1 MQAEPLIVWAD
12 VGRQLLSF
20 LALFATAGAV
30 GFRYSALR
38 TRFAAAATAEEPD
51 IYLDAARRAA
61 WIGVVGAAIRTLFFV
76 LGLRETAARRGVS
89 VGEAFSAGGVGQVL
103 QVAALALMIVGFLL
117 ALRRVGTG
125 WALAATGLVLSAV
138 RGLATGNVASIVN
151 PVHMLAGGL
160 WIGTLAVLVF
170 VGIGTT
176 YAHGVTGERR
186 GRVVADMV
194 NAFSPLALGS
204 ALLLV
209 TFGVITA
216 VRHLKYWAALWTTP
230 YGQMFLVKLALVAT
244 VVSLG
249 AWNWRRVR
257 PTLGAD
263 AGASAIRRSARMEL
277 AVAALVLVVTAIIV
291 NLPTPKLPGG

>member
-1 MQAEPLIVWAD
+1 MQAEPLIDWANA
-12 VGRQLLSF
+12 GRELVSF
-20 LALFATAGAV
+20 LAVFATAGAV

-38 TRFAAAATAEEPD
+38 ARFAAAAPVEAPD

-61 WIGVVGAAIRTLFFV
+61 WIGVIGAVVRAVLFVVGLQ
-76 LGLRETAARRGVS
+76 GTAARRGVT

-103 QVAALALMIVGFLL
+103 QVVALLLLVGGFLL
-117 ALRRVGTG
+117 ALRRVNAGRVMAAVG
-125 WALAATGLVLSAV
+125 LALSAL

-151 PVHMLAGGL
+151 PVHMLAAGM

-170 VGIGTT
+170 VGIATT
-176 YAHGVTGERR
+176 YAHGVTGEQR

-204 ALLLV
+204 ALVLV

-244 VVSLG
+244 VVALG

-257 PTLGAD
+257 PTLGED

-277 AVAALVLVVTAIIV
+277 TVAALVLIATSIIV
-291 NLPTPKLPGG
+291 SLPTPKLPG

>member
-1 MQAEPLIVWAD
+1 MQAEPLLDWAD

-20 LALFATAGAV
+20 LAVFATAGAV

-38 TRFAAAATAEEPD
+38 TRFAAAAPAEEPD
-51 IYLDAARRAA
+51 IYRDAARRAA
-61 WIGVVGAAIRTLFFV
+61 WIGAVGAVIRAVLFVVGLQD
-76 LGLRETAARRGVS
+76 TAARRGVT
-89 VGEAFSAGGVGQVL
+89 VGEAFGAGGVGQVL
-103 QVAALALMIVGFLL
+103 QVVALALLVGGFLL
-117 ALRRVGTG
+117 ALRRVNAG
-125 WALAATGLVLSAV
+125 WMLAAVGLALSAL
-138 RGLATGNVASIVN
+138 RGLATGNWASIVN
-151 PVHMLAGGL
+151 PVHMLAAGM

-170 VGIGTT
+170 VGIATT

-204 ALLLV
+204 ALVLV

-244 VVSLG
+244 VVALG

-257 PTLGAD
+257 PTLGED

-277 AVAALVLVVTAIIV
+277 AVAALVLLATAVVV
-291 NLPTPKLPGG
+291 SLPTPKLPGS